1 MSLLN
6 DIFSLRRMNDLRADA
21 LWPTVVTPPPPTY
34 TVTGAAGSINEG
46 SALTVNVSGLNI
58 INGTYYWT
66 IDSNAGD
73 FSTSSGSFTI
83 TSNAGSFTVT
93 PAADATTE
101 GAETFT
107 VSIRSGST
115 SGTILSTS
123 GSLTIND
130 TSTTPVVPTII
141 GEVWGGGYF
150 AGKISYSGNGVATH
164 YLIISPK
171 STEILGKKWAYSFNQ
186 NTNSAA
192 DSNIDGLSNTT
203 AMYNNASE
211 VADYVRSLTTGG
223 YSDWYCPS
231 RYELEALYYY
241 LKPSTNS
248 NNTGSGPNPYAV
260 SPEPINTYYTAGAPA
275 QTTAA
280 IFQYGGAQQLE
291 PRAGYANYPYWSS
304 TEQNDG
310 PYAFYQQMDSGYQGS
325 IGKAND
331 SCLTRAIRRIPV

>member
-6 DIFSLRRMNDLRADA
+6 DIFTLRRMNDLRSDI

-34 TVTGAAGSINEG
+34 TVTGAASSINEG

-101 GAETFT
+101 SAETFT

-141 GEVWGGGYF
+141 GEAWGGGYYG
-150 AGKISYSGNGVATH
+150 GKISYSGNGVATH
-164 YLIISPK
+164 YLIVSPK
-171 STEILGKKWAYSFNQ
+171 STEILGKRWAYTFNE

-192 DSNIDGLSNTT
+192 DSNIDGLYNTT

-211 VADYVRSLTTGG
+211 VADYVRGLTTGG

-231 RYELEALYYY
+231 RYELEVLYYF
-241 LKPSTNS
+241 LKPQTAS
-248 NNTGSGPNPYAV
+248 NNTGGGPNPYAV
-260 SPEPINTYYTAGAPA
+260 SPEPINTYYTAGSPA
-275 QTTAA
+275 QTSATA
-280 IFQYGGAQQLE
+280 FRQGGGQHFE
-291 PRAGYANYPYWSS
+291 PSVGQPGYPYWSS

-310 PYAFYQQMDSGYQGS
+310 AYAFYQQFDSGTQGS
-325 IGKAND
+325 IGKSNT